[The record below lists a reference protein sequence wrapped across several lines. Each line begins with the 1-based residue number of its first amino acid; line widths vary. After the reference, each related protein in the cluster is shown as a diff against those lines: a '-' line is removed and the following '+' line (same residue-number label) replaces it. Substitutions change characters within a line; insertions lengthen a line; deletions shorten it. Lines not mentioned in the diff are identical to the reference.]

1 MQQNEPLHP
10 LSLAVEKATGRR
22 PHITTCLRWATRGVA
37 GIRLE
42 TSILGGRRL
51 TSEQAVRRFMDR
63 VTEAKELS
71 RSSQPAPLSIVT
83 PRAAKRAA
91 EKLAREISPSKNN
104 PQIS

>member
-1 MQQNEPLHP
+1 
-10 LSLAVEKATGRR
+10 
-22 PHITTCLRWATRGVA
+22 
-37 GIRLE
+37 
-42 TSILGGRRL
+42 
-51 TSEQAVRRFMDR
+51 MDR

>member
-91 EKLAREISPSKNN
+91 EKLARE
-104 PQIS
+104 